1 MLVTPESEGLGP
13 RGWNIYA
20 LPPLEGW
27 KTPFCTVRDARTDI
41 FLFRILDPP
50 RGSREFYLL
59 LHLSSKY
66 FYSRNRRCFLLH
78 FQGISSIS
86 VSVKGI
92 SYPLCVIERNWPSS
106 CVRSNHDRD
115 RETGVSSSNRS
126 RRSVPPLPK
135 GIRFH
140 VESKWWNGQDSD
152 RGKWI
157 RRSVACK
164 PEDLSIR
171 IAAPMDTCCV
181 AKDSFSFALS
191 RLVEWVFV

>member
-1 MLVTPESEGLGP
+1 ME
-13 RGWNIYA
+13 
-20 LPPLEGW
+20 
-27 KTPFCTVRDARTDI
+27 TPFCTVRDARTDI

-66 FYSRNRRCFLLH
+66 FYSRNRRCFLAFPRNFKCPLR
-78 FQGISSIS
+78 ISRIRY
-86 VSVKGI
+86 VNI
-92 SYPLCVIERNWPSS
+92 IERNWPSS

-115 RETGVSSSNRS
+115 RKTGVSSSNRS

>member
-1 MLVTPESEGLGP
+1 ME
-13 RGWNIYA
+13 
-20 LPPLEGW
+20 
-27 KTPFCTVRDARTDI
+27 TPFCTVRDARTDI

-66 FYSRNRRCFLLH
+66 FYSRNRRCFLAFPRNFKRPLR
-78 FQGISSIS
+78 
-86 VSVKGI
+86 VSRIRYVNI
-92 SYPLCVIERNWPSS
+92 IERNWPSS

-115 RETGVSSSNRS
+115 RKTGVSSSNRS
-126 RRSVPPLPK
+126 RRSVLPLPK

>member
-66 FYSRNRRCFLLH
+66 FYSRNRRCFLAFPRNFKRPLR
-78 FQGISSIS
+78 
-86 VSVKGI
+86 VSRIRYVLLKEI
-92 SYPLCVIERNWPSS
+92 DHHPA
-106 CVRSNHDRD
+106 CVRTTIAIEKLVCLPRIVRD
-115 RETGVSSSNRS
+115 DLSPPS
-126 RRSVPPLPK
+126 RRGFAFTSSRS
-135 GIRFH
+135 G
-140 VESKWWNGQDSD
+140 ETD
-152 RGKWI
+152 RI
-157 RRSVACK
+157 
-164 PEDLSIR
+164 L
-171 IAAPMDTCCV
+171 IAANGFDG
-181 AKDSFSFALS
+181 A
-191 RLVEWVFV
+191 

>member
-20 LPPLEGW
+20 LPPLERW
-27 KTPFCTVRDARTDI
+27 KRHFVRFAMHGPT
-41 FLFRILDPP
+41 FFYSGFSILT

-66 FYSRNRRCFLLH
+66 FYSRNRRCFLAFPRNFKRPLR
-78 FQGISSIS
+78 
-86 VSVKGI
+86 VSRIRYVNI
-92 SYPLCVIERNWPSS
+92 IERNWPSS
-106 CVRSNHDRD
+106 CVRSNRDRD
-115 RETGVSSSNRS
+115 RKTGVSSSNRS